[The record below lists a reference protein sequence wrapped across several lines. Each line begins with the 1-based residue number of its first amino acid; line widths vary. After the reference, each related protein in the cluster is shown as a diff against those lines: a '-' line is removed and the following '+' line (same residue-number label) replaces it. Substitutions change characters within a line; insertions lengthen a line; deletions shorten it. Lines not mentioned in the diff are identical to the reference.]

1 MKKKIGI
8 LCLLLCLL
16 LCAGMTANASGVID
30 EVEVTSVGTTTYR
43 VSWRGDTSMTYRVE
57 AFLAGGCHPFF
68 SENVKGTSADIPVVL
83 PSRKYVVTVS
93 QVGGTASAELRF
105 SVASANKY
113 GSDVGLRPSMCNPIY
128 VTESEYIAH
137 SDDIAKAKHEK
148 LTATSGKTIAS
159 HRQDG
164 RYWLY
169 LKWAT
174 GRNCW
179 IPENELVVAM
189 VTPEKD
195 LYYRTFADEGYQA
208 YANYWWWEWL
218 ELDPLFDQYLK
229 EHADTWTK
237 GTYSIE
243 VYRDGEFF
251 RSASFKIK

>member
-43 VSWRGDTSMTYRVE
+43 VGWRGDTSMTYRVE

-68 SENVKGTSADIPVVL
+68 STRSSGTTVDIPVML
-83 PSRKYVVTVS
+83 PSRKYVITVS
-93 QVGGTASAELRF
+93 QVNGDASAEVRF
-105 SVASANKY
+105 STGSADKY
-113 GSDVGLRPSMCNPIY
+113 GNGLGLRPSMCNPIY
-128 VTESEYIAH
+128 VTETEYIAH
-137 SDDIAKAKHEK
+137 SDNIAKAKHEK

-169 LKWAT
+169 LKWST

-179 IPENELVVAM
+179 IPEHEMVVAM
-189 VTPEKD
+189 VSPEKD
-195 LYYRTFADEGYQA
+195 LYYFTFEEEGYQA
-208 YANYWWWEWL
+208 NPHWWWWRWL
-218 ELDPLFDQYLK
+218 ELDPLFDQYLS
-229 EHADTWTK
+229 EHDNTWTK

-243 VYRDGEFF
+243 VYNDGEFF